1 MSTAGISRPPLHILY
16 LEDSP
21 QDVELVKAMLAA
33 EEIACELQ
41 WVETQSTFQQAL
53 EQPELQLI
61 LSDYALPGFDGLG
74 ALHLARARRPELP
87 FIFVSG
93 AIGEERA
100 IESLHQGATDYVFK
114 QRLARLGPAT
124 RRALQEAAERN
135 ARQQAQL
142 ALQES
147 LRELQRAN
155 RAKDEFLGVMSHEL
169 RTPLSIV
176 IGYTDLLLA
185 RKLGPLSDDQA
196 SALRTVAQNGR
207 QLVDMVESLLN
218 ATQLLTGQSLI
229 DVTVV
234 DVAGMMTEL
243 ATEMHEA
250 WEKPG
255 IGMRWHLA
263 AALPPLH
270 TDRVKLKVILKNVI
284 GNAVKFTEAGTVAIA
299 ASPHDNGLRISVS
312 DTGMGIPPELH
323 PVIFE
328 MFRQGDGSMTRRYGG
343 MGLGLY
349 IAQSFL
355 KLLGGSLTMESEPHR
370 GSTFDVWLPL
380 HHTPTSHADAA

>member
-1 MSTAGISRPPLHILY
+1 MDTEGIGMNPLQVLY

-21 QDVELVKAMLAA
+21 QDVELVEATLAS
-33 EEIACELQ
+33 EGITCELQ
-41 WVETQSTFQQAL
+41 WVETQPRFQYAL
-53 EQPELQLI
+53 EQPGLQLI
-61 LSDYALPGFDGLG
+61 LSDYALPGFDGLA
-74 ALHLARARRPELP
+74 ALRLARARRPELP

-100 IESLHQGATDYVFK
+100 IESLQQGATDYVLK
-114 QRLARLGPAT
+114 QRLARLGPAI
-124 RRALQEAAERN
+124 RRALQEAAERK

-185 RKLGPLSDDQA
+185 QKLGPLARDQETV
-196 SALRTVAQNGR
+196 LRTVAQNAK
-207 QLVDMVESLLN
+207 QLINVVESIFN

-234 DVAGMMTEL
+234 DVAGVMTEL
-243 ATEMHEA
+243 ATEMPEA

-255 IGMRWHLA
+255 IDVRWHLA

-284 GNAVKFTEAGTVAIA
+284 GNAVKFTEAGTVVIA

-328 MFRQGDGSMTRRYGG
+328 MFRQGDGSMTRQYGG

-349 IAQSFL
+349 IAQSFI

-370 GSTFDVWLPL
+370 GSTFDIWLPL

>member
-1 MSTAGISRPPLHILY
+1 VTCSGWKRSHAFTTHWG
-16 LEDSP
+16 
-21 QDVELVKAMLAA
+21 
-33 EEIACELQ
+33 
-41 WVETQSTFQQAL
+41 
-53 EQPELQLI
+53 
-61 LSDYALPGFDGLG
+61 LPGFDGLA

-100 IESLHQGATDYVFK
+100 IESLQQGATDYVLK
-114 QRLARLGPAT
+114 QRLTRLGPAI
-124 RRALQEAAERN
+124 RRALQETAERN

-155 RAKDEFLGVMSHEL
+155 HAKDEFLGVMSHEL

-185 RKLGPLSDDQA
+185 QKLGPLARDQDTV
-196 SALRTVAQNGR
+196 LRTVAQNAKH
-207 QLVDMVESLLN
+207 LSDVVESIFN

-243 ATEMHEA
+243 ATEMQDT
-250 WEKPG
+250 WKKPG
-255 IGMRWHLA
+255 IDMRWHLA

-270 TDRVKLKVILKNVI
+270 TDRVKLKVALKNVI
-284 GNAVKFTEAGTVAIA
+284 GNAIKFTDAGTVGVS
-299 ASPHDNGLRISVS
+299 ASPHDTGLRISVS
-312 DTGMGIPPELH
+312 DTGMGISPELH

-343 MGLGLY
+343 VGLGLY
-349 IAQSFL
+349 IAQAFITL
-355 KLLGGSLTMESEPHR
+355 MGGTLTVESEPNR
-370 GSTFDVWLPL
+370 GSTFAIWLPL
-380 HHTPTSHADAA
+380 HHTPTSPADGGDTA